1 MGTGVAAHRQNAL
14 TEGGRGLDLVGKQEL
29 DNRYPDD
36 NESRF
41 STSARRGA

>member
-1 MGTGVAAHRQNAL
+1 MGTGVATHRQKAL
-14 TEGGRGLDLVGKQEL
+14 TEVGRGLDFVRKREL
-29 DNRYPDD
+29 DNRYPED